1 MEHKTQTV
9 RRRRYALTKN
19 SNKKTN
25 RKRRKAVFRST
36 ITNHVT
42 HVVDKKEPMNVTLD
56 VNQLIDEKKRVV
68 SQLRKSST
76 ILMVDSHFK
85 LAFTLQK

>member
-1 MEHKTQTV
+1 MI
-9 RRRRYALTKN
+9 L
-19 SNKKTN
+19 
-25 RKRRKAVFRST
+25 
-36 ITNHVT
+36 VT
-42 HVVDKKEPMNVTLD
+42 SFVDKKEPMNVTLD
-56 VNQLIDEKKRVV
+56 VNQLIDEKKRVI